1 MNQTIPHSIVLAS
14 FFQRLGAFEGILRM
28 VLSGARISTEMVFR
42 GDPEKKVLLDFASSP
57 ARVLI
62 DDSTHTGHIKLAIR
76 SEVMH
81 EIMLGRMVGGE
92 AFAQRELLIRGKAT
106 DLARFVPLFD
116 FAPMLY
122 REHLADLGYEGFRR
136 STGWTP
142 IQEIVMNGKIYKGD
156 PIVLQKL
163 SRLETMMFKR
173 INKAAYALGYMMGVM
188 RHRFLKNMNLFDAL
202 ESMSHGLDAASPKE

>member
-1 MNQTIPHSIVLAS
+1 MSQTIPLSIVLAS
-14 FFQRLGAFEGILRM
+14 FFQRLEAFEGIMRM

-42 GDPEKKVLLDFASSP
+42 GDPPKRVLLDFASSP

-62 DDSTHTGHIKLAIR
+62 DDQTHSGQIKMEIR
-76 SEVMH
+76 SEIMH
-81 EIMLGRMVGGE
+81 EIMLGRMIGGE
-92 AFAQRELLIRGKAT
+92 AFARRELLIRGNAT

-122 REHLADLGYEGFRR
+122 REHLADLGFEGFRR
-136 STGWTP
+136 PTGWAP
-142 IQEIVMNGKIYKGD
+142 MQEIVMNGKTYKGD

-173 INKAAYALGYMMGVM
+173 INKAAYALGYMMGVT
-188 RHRFLKNMNLFDAL
+188 RNRFLKNLPLFDAL
-202 ESMSHGLDAASPKE
+202 ESMSRGLEATNPKE